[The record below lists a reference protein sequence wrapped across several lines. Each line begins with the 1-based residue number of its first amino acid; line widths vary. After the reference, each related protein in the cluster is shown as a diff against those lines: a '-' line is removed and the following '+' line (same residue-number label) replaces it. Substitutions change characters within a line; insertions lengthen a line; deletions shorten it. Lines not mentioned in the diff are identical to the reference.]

1 MSSSN
6 KTVAKKIVERIL
18 DEGLAN
24 STFRDNHPD
33 AYLELTK
40 YRVDLE
46 ADVVA
51 ILNRFRKRLAV
62 KRVK

>member
-6 KTVAKKIVERIL
+6 KTVAKKIVKRIL

-24 STFRDNHPD
+24 STFRDKHPD
-33 AYLELTK
+33 AYLELIE

-51 ILNRFRKRLAV
+51 ILNRFR
-62 KRVK
+62 RVK